1 MRLNTAIIVSAL
13 AICAAPAAHALQE
26 PANPPTSASQPKPYI
41 SRFCASI
48 ALNDVDPGMLRQLYS
63 DWGAHSAGD
72 EKAQAF
78 RPDDP
83 DVPGQMA
90 EFADRDAPKAF
101 IEPRRGMCSLVYTT
115 PHAPAAVAS
124 EFGSA
129 TIPLR
134 KGASPTPW
142 KRLASKRLGGGG
154 PIRYFLPTSDD
165 GHFGLC
171 AAIYDDLRLHD
182 AAPATL
188 VRVQTCRLGGDETFD
203 NG

>member
-1 MRLNTAIIVSAL
+1 MRLKTAIITGAL
-13 AICAAPAAHALQE
+13 AMAAAWGAHAVQD
-26 PANPPTSASQPKPYI
+26 PATPPGPQLKPYI

-48 ALNDVDPGMLRQLYS
+48 ALNDVDPGLLRQLYS

-83 DVPGQMA
+83 ETPGQMA
-90 EFADRDAPKAF
+90 EFADKDAPKAF
-101 IEPRRGMCSLVYTT
+101 IEARRGMCSLVYTT
-115 PHAPAAVAS
+115 PHVPPAVFAELRTMA
-124 EFGSA
+124 
-129 TIPLR
+129 IPLH

-154 PIRYFLPTSDD
+154 PIRYFLPTSDE

-171 AAIYDDLRLHD
+171 ATIYDDLRLHD

-188 VRVQTCRLGGDETFD
+188 VRVQTCRLGDDETFD